1 MKTLGPDSRGPKD
14 LRPES
19 GGAKD
24 QQPEAHGP
32 ESEMGPR
39 QTEQSYGRVN
49 QLRVAARKA

>member
-1 MKTLGPDSRGPKD
+1 MKDRRHEFGGVKD
-14 LRPES
+14 RQPES

-24 QQPEAHGP
+24 WRPKAHGP
-32 ESEMGPR
+32 ESEMGPC